1 MDEDHRELANRL
13 FALATAMLED
23 ATELAVA
30 GQSARLNPEQIVDT
44 GSRLQAAAL
53 EIAIVAEAAT
63 IVANQGINR
72 RQSPRKSG
80 R

>member
-1 MDEDHRELANRL
+1 MDDDCRELANRL

-30 GQSARLNPEQIVDT
+30 GQSPRLTSSQLANHGQ
-44 GSRLQAAAL
+44 RLQAAAL

-80 R
+80 S